1 MCSWNNTAPLHVK
14 AHKNWVRHISDGRKL
29 IEVDSCL
36 ADIIYAL
43 NEAGIHTEA
52 CCCGHGKRPGNII
65 LSDGR
70 ELVIAKNYEEGRAVD
85 KAFPPIN

>member
-1 MCSWNNTAPLHVK
+1 MCEWGQTQPLWVK
-14 AHKNWVRHISDGRKL
+14 AHPDWERHIQNGRKL
-29 IEVDSCL
+29 IGVDSCL
-36 ADIIYAL
+36 ASLISAL

-70 ELVIAKNYEEGRAVD
+70 ELIIAKDFETGRLIDA
-85 KAFPPIN
+85 AFPPIN